1 MGCRYAIAGKWT
13 ETRIFDVRLKCGL
26 QALRLNHLIKT
37 SVAPKLK
44 EATTSDASGPQIWVP
59 LSQGE
64 MKRKRRR
71 VEGAG
76 LSSAKGGGKG
86 PGREKAVMAV
96 GLTRE
101 GMAVAALGTGAAL
114 RSLASFG

>member
-1 MGCRYAIAGKWT
+1 MR
-13 ETRIFDVRLKCGL
+13 L

-44 EATTSDASGPQIWVP
+44 EATTSDPSGPQIWVP

-71 VEGAG
+71 AEGAG
-76 LSSAKGGGKG
+76 LSSAKGGCKG
-86 PGREKAVMAV
+86 PGRGKGGDGRRADKR
-96 GLTRE
+96 GDGR
-101 GMAVAALGTGAAL
+101 GRTGD
-114 RSLASFG
+114 RRCS